1 MKYYLSVLQNYA
13 NFEGRARRKE
23 YWMFFLF
30 NLIFSYSLTFLDL
43 FVLKTGFINLFYSN
57 IFSLI
62 SLRYFFNSLSILE
75 TSLMVS
81 QAYITVE

>member
-43 FVLKTGFINLFYSN
+43 FVLKTGFINLIYKWK
-57 IFSLI
+57 
-62 SLRYFFNSLSILE
+62 
-75 TSLMVS
+75 
-81 QAYITVE
+81 